1 MNITEKK
8 FGDLLCGMADSPAP
22 VGIIMGEGFI
32 SLYFEINTRL
42 NTLEKI
48 EDGEIIFD
56 GSIRARFKYSKG
68 GDMVV
73 TSRYYEEIS
82 KYAKIAEGAIK
93 DLEYYFKISS
103 ND

>member
-8 FGDLLCGMADSPAP
+8 FGDLLCGMACCSAP
-22 VGIIMGEGFI
+22 VGIIRGEGEI
-32 SLYFEINTRL
+32 SFYFEISTKF

-48 EDGEIIFD
+48 EDGEISVD
-56 GSIRARFKYSKG
+56 GVARARFKYSKG

-73 TSRYYEEIS
+73 TSRYYEDIS